1 MKKPAGMAKQSTAKR
16 AAAQKAAPGTEAK
29 TEAAPRKPASDEA
42 GKEPRP
48 QPLKRRPSSGGT
60 AAVAVS
66 VLEKEL
72 RSAEE
77 QASAYDHATALFH
90 AREFAK
96 AKVLFEAA
104 SVGPNPAMCHAAC
117 LHVRMCDHRMAKA
130 TPEFTT
136 VEDRYNY
143 AVALINR
150 RELDAAEEQ
159 LRIAIVQ
166 AEAAGHLYYAMALCC
181 GLKGDLDEAC
191 RFLKQAIAIEPGNRL
206 TARNDPD
213 FHEMAQNKALRD
225 LLYA

>member
-1 MKKPAGMAKQSTAKR
+1 MKKPASMAKQSPAKR
-16 AAAQKAAPGTEAK
+16 AAAQKTAPGTDAK
-29 TEAAPRKPASDEA
+29 TEAVSGRPASDEV

-48 QPLKRRPSSGGT
+48 QPLKRRTSSGGA
-60 AAVAVS
+60 AAVAVPAQ
-66 VLEKEL
+66 EKEL

-77 QASAYDHATALFH
+77 QAAAYDRAMALFH

-96 AKVLFEAA
+96 AKVLFDAA
-104 SVGPNPAMCHAAC
+104 SVGPNSEMCHAAC
-117 LHVRMCDHRMAKA
+117 LHVRMCDHRLLRAA
-130 TPEFTT
+130 PEFTT

-143 AVALINR
+143 AIALINR

-159 LRIAIVQ
+159 LRIALVQ

-181 GLKGDLDEAC
+181 GLKGNLDEAC
-191 RFLKQAIAIEPGNRL
+191 RFLKQAISIEPGNRL

-213 FHEMAQNKALRD
+213 FHELAQNKALRD